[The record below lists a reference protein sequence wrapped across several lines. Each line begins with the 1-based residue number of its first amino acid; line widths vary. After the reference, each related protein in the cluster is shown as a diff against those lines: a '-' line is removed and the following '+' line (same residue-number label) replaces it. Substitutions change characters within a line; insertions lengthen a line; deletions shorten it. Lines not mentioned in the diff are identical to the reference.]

1 MYFHLSVLPSL
12 KHKIILLLKHRC
24 IEFISMKLPTMSKS
38 NKKKEKHVII
48 LALEKV
54 TQLVIQAL
62 VAVRKKK

>member
-1 MYFHLSVLPSL
+1 
-12 KHKIILLLKHRC
+12 
-24 IEFISMKLPTMSKS
+24 MKLPTMSKS